1 MGESIKKFKRGTAEM
16 DNKAPRHDTPTIR
29 QIESERKRIEYK
41 KRYSKTLKSTIGVL
55 VVVAA
60 AAVLLSTLF
69 LPILQISGTSME
81 PTLNSG
87 DLIALVKTNDF
98 NTGDLIGFYYQ
109 GKILLKRVIGRPGD
123 TVSIDKDGNV
133 YVNEELIDE
142 PYLTQKSL
150 GDCDIEFP
158 YQVPENRYFVLGDHR
173 STSIDSRSSV
183 IGCIKKEQI
192 VGLVLLKFWPLNE
205 ISIIK

>member
-1 MGESIKKFKRGTAEM
+1 
-16 DNKAPRHDTPTIR
+16 
-29 QIESERKRIEYK
+29 
-41 KRYSKTLKSTIGVL
+41 
-55 VVVAA
+55 
-60 AAVLLSTLF
+60 
-69 LPILQISGTSME
+69 ME